1 MQNTDRTIVETANII
16 PFSPRKSP
24 KKDVPEKDV
33 KVTTIAAVIA
43 VTILHNDDENP
54 EEKLLALIE
63 SSGEAEILDALDAT
77 DDLEADSYHQISLT
91 LTPANEN

>member
-1 MQNTDRTIVETANII
+1 MNTVKTANVI
-16 PFSPRKSP
+16 PFSPRKST
-24 KKDVPEKDV
+24 EKDI

-43 VTILHNDDENP
+43 VIVLHSDDENP
-54 EEKLLALIE
+54 EEKLLNLIE

-77 DDLEADSYHQISLT
+77 DDLEADGYNQMSLK

>member
-16 PFSPRKSP
+16 PFSPRKPP
-24 KKDVPEKDV
+24 KKDV

-54 EEKLLALIE
+54 EEKLMALIE
-63 SSGEAEILDALDAT
+63 SNGEAEILDALDAT
-77 DDLEADSYHQISLT
+77 DDLEADGYHQISLT

>member
-1 MQNTDRTIVETANII
+1 MQSTDRNIVETANII
-16 PFSPRKSP
+16 PFSPRRP
-24 KKDVPEKDV
+24 TEKDV

-54 EEKLLALIE
+54 EEKLMDLIE
-63 SSGEAEILDALDAT
+63 FSGEAEILDALDAT
-77 DDLEADSYHQISLT
+77 DDLEADGYHQISLT